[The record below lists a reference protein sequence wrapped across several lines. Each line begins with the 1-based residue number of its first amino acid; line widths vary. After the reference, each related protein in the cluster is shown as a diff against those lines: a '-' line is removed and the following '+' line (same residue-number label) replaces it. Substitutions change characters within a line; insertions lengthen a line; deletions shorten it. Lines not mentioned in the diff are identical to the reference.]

1 MYLKN
6 SQYQEIMRLYDEKQA
21 RQRRLLEQRR
31 SEVYTAL
38 PEYARLEDEITGLWA
53 LAARAAARR
62 ANGSLTEDI
71 SEKVLQL
78 SQQQRQILTSAGY
91 PEDYLEMQ
99 YDCPICQDTGF
110 VGSEKCRCF
119 TAAATDL
126 LQRQSNLQDVLEK
139 ENFDTFHLE
148 YYSDKKDPVL
158 GISPRE
164 NMRTVLSVCR
174 QFISQFDEKGGSIL
188 LYGDTGVG
196 KTFLINCITKE
207 LLDRSHSCIYLT
219 APQLIK
225 IMERSAFRRDEDADD
240 YEQDSADYIWD
251 CDLLIIDD
259 LGSEMNN
266 TFVNAQLFTCID
278 KRLTEGKSTLI
289 STNLQPE
296 QLQSVYSERISSR
309 LLSSYQVLWIFGDD
323 IRMRLSLEA

>member
-21 RQRRLLEQRR
+21 RQRRLLEIRR
-31 SEVYTAL
+31 KEIYTAF

-53 LAARAAARR
+53 AGARAAARR
-62 ANGSLTEDI
+62 SADSSAEEI
-71 SEKVLQL
+71 SEKVRLL
-78 SQQQRQILTSAGY
+78 TLQQRQILKLAGY

-99 YDCPICQDTGF
+99 YDCPICMDTGF
-110 VGSEKCRCF
+110 IGSEKCRCF
-119 TAAATDL
+119 TAAVSDL
-126 LQRQSNLQDVLEK
+126 LYRQSNLQEVLEK

-148 YYSDKKDPVL
+148 YYSDKTDPAL
-158 GISPRE
+158 GISPRD
-164 NMRTVLSVCR
+164 NMQNVLSICR
-174 QFISQFDEKGGSIL
+174 QFIREFDEKGGSLL
-188 LYGDTGVG
+188 LYGETGVG

-207 LLDRSHSCIYLT
+207 LLDSSHSCIYLT
-219 APQLIK
+219 APQLVK
-225 IMERSAFRRDEDADD
+225 ILERSAFRRDEDADD
-240 YEQDSADYIWD
+240 YEQDASDYIWD

-266 TFVNAQLFTCID
+266 AFVNAQLFTCID
-278 KRLTEGKSTLI
+278 RRLISGKATLI

-296 QLQSVYSERISSR
+296 ELQRVYSERISSR

-323 IRMRLSLEA
+323 IRMRLSLMD